1 MTDLPALRPIEPHVR
16 DEDAPDDAVLVLR
29 GGPLTAEKLLEHA
42 LREQRRFSY
51 RGLPMPSVSV
61 DATIAG
67 WTVDA
72 ILEQR
77 MWTRTSYA
85 TATVARLRRAGYV
98 LLPTFEV
105 PHYDL
110 LLPAA
115 TKAGAGTLLSV
126 FGPAERNPYR
136 RRR

>member
-1 MTDLPALRPIEPHVR
+1 VSDIPARRPIEPHVR
-16 DEDAPDDAVLVLR
+16 GEEPPDDAVLVLR
-29 GGPLTAEKLLEHA
+29 GGPLTAAKLLEHA

-61 DATIAG
+61 DATVGG
-67 WTVDA
+67 WTVDT
-72 ILEQR
+72 ILER
-77 MWTRTSYA
+77 RLWTRTSYA
-85 TATVARLRRAGYV
+85 ATTVARLRQAGYV
-98 LLPTFEV
+98 LLPTFDV

-115 TKAGAGTLLSV
+115 SEAAASTLLSV